1 MCDMVTKYLD
11 RTKGL
16 LYSGVIKRLST
27 PIEVY
32 IELTNVCNL
41 QCIYCYKKGINTNGP
56 RYFDVNLL
64 RKVLDDLHSETVEPI
79 LFVLEGGEPLLHPQL
94 SEIIQCIKYFN
105 YPIDILTNGELL
117 NSTTANEILPYIDL
131 SNDDIQISFDGISD
145 DALKN
150 RKNSYK
156 KIVDNILY
164 LNLHKVYPRI
174 NVVVTKYNV
183 DSILDFLD
191 YINKNIKV
199 KSVSLNSV
207 IGRKNVPIQATLE
220 KRKHLSAMLDNKRYN
235 FGVFKSLLHNVC
247 DSSICMETHG
257 TAEDVHI
264 RCTALT
270 GKLCLSV
277 EGEVYPCVF
286 YENMTEPIGSLSEK
300 GILEIWNSREARR
313 FLTQKATNEAK
324 CMRCSLNKKC
334 TQICAGSIL

>member
-150 RKNSYK
+150 RK
-156 KIVDNILY
+156 ILY
-164 LNLHKVYPRI
+164 SVCF
-174 NVVVTKYNV
+174 TKAFK
-183 DSILDFLD
+183 FLF
-191 YINKNIKV
+191 
-199 KSVSLNSV
+199 
-207 IGRKNVPIQATLE
+207 
-220 KRKHLSAMLDNKRYN
+220 H
-235 FGVFKSLLHNVC
+235 
-247 DSSICMETHG
+247 
-257 TAEDVHI
+257 
-264 RCTALT
+264 
-270 GKLCLSV
+270 
-277 EGEVYPCVF
+277 
-286 YENMTEPIGSLSEK
+286 
-300 GILEIWNSREARR
+300 
-313 FLTQKATNEAK
+313 
-324 CMRCSLNKKC
+324 
-334 TQICAGSIL
+334 